1 MPARC
6 QVLWSI
12 RGVKNERRR
21 EDAGSDQ
28 IQASSGRYSDGP
40 EKISRSS
47 SLGSV
52 TVFPSRTAKGFAGM
66 IKLRA
71 LNGGITLDYKE
82 GSNVIGSC
90 LQEGGTGW
98 VRIRGDVVTEAE
110 VMVMQ
115 VREPRRAGSP

>member
-1 MPARC
+1 M
-6 QVLWSI
+6 
-12 RGVKNERRR
+12 KNERWR

-40 EKISRSS
+40 EKLSRSS
-47 SLGSV
+47 SLESV
-52 TVFPSRTAKGFAGM
+52 TVFPSSTTKGFAGV

-90 LQEGGTGW
+90 LQRRGQGGPESGAM
-98 VRIRGDVVTEAE
+98 R
-110 VMVMQ
+110 
-115 VREPRRAGSP
+115 